1 MKETKFYQETILM
14 AFKGEMKKIMKKE
27 QIEALPSVL
36 GLSTF
41 RYWRPQ
47 KQRKTWKFTHKLN

>member
-41 RYWRPQ
+41 RY
-47 KQRKTWKFTHKLN
+47 

>member
-36 GLSTF
+36 ELSTF

-47 KQRKTWKFTHKLN
+47 NIKENLKIHA